1 MAITFLNRLAPDA
14 QTRWLEALRAALPG
28 ETITA
33 EPSHATEI
41 AIVANP
47 GRGVLASLPNLAF
60 VQSAWAGV
68 DSLLDD
74 PSLPR
79 VPIARL
85 VDPALAAQ
93 MAQATA
99 AHVLY
104 LHRQVPAYAAQQRRG
119 LWRQLPQPPAAER
132 RIGFLGYGELAGVA
146 ANLLESI
153 GFQTYG
159 WSRRLGDLNTLLAT
173 SDIIVNLL
181 PLTDHTR
188 GILSAP
194 AFARMKRGAA
204 IVNLARGA
212 HVVEEDLIAALDAGQ
227 LSHAVLDVFEAEP
240 LERKHPFWSHPQIT
254 VTPHVA
260 AITAPV
266 SASAV
271 IAANI
276 ARFRAGQ
283 PPEGLVNRKAGY

>member
-14 QTRWLEALRAALPG
+14 ETRWLEALHAALPD
-28 ETITA
+28 ETITSGA
-33 EPSHATEI
+33 NPQAEI

-47 GRGVLASLPNLAF
+47 PRGVLASLPNLAF

-74 PSLPR
+74 PDLPR

-85 VDPALAAQ
+85 VDPGLAAQ

-132 RIGFLGYGELAGVA
+132 RVGFLGFGELAGAA

-159 WSRRLGDLNTLLAT
+159 WSRRLGDLDTLLAT
-173 SDIIVNLL
+173 IDIVVNLL
-181 PLTDHTR
+181 PLTDRTR

-194 AFARMKRGAA
+194 AFERMKRGAA
-204 IVNLARGA
+204 IINLARGA
-212 HVVEEDLIAALDAGQ
+212 HLVEDDLIAALDAGQ

-240 LERKHPFWSHPQIT
+240 LVRNHPFWSHPQIT

-260 AITAPV
+260 AITDPV

-283 PPEGLVNRKAGY
+283 PLEGLVNRKAGY

>member
-1 MAITFLNRLAPDA
+1 MAITFLNRLSPDA
-14 QTRWLEALRAALPG
+14 QARWLEALHAALPG
-28 ETITA
+28 ETISTD
-33 EPSHATEI
+33 PSPQTEI

-74 PSLPR
+74 PDLPR

-119 LWRQLPQPPAAER
+119 LWRQLPQPPASAR
-132 RIGFLGYGELAGVA
+132 RVGFLGYGELASTA
-146 ANLLESI
+146 ADMLQAI

-159 WSRRLGDLNTLLAT
+159 WSRRLGDLDTLLAT
-173 SDIIVNLL
+173 SDIVVNLL

-194 AFARMKRGAA
+194 AFERMKPGAA

-240 LERKHPFWSHPQIT
+240 LARKHPFWSHPQIT
-254 VTPHVA
+254 ITPHVA
-260 AITAPV
+260 AITDPV

-283 PPEGLVNRKAGY
+283 PVEGLVNRRAGY